1 VSRRLTPQTGRRVGT
16 DTARRAVASPISASW
31 NHLCRWLRALDVH
44 VLGRPV
50 RPPRPGGVATNRREI
65 RPGDLGEDES
75 LHRLANRAS
84 IWSSV
89 SSSITRPAATSS

>member
-1 VSRRLTPQTGRRVGT
+1 MPETVDDVTQTVRDLVNDPRRLALLIRDEPAAFSQVC
-16 DTARRAVASPISASW
+16 SAMD
-31 NHLCRWLRALDVH
+31 A
-44 VLGRPV
+44 
-50 RPPRPGGVATNRREI
+50 
-65 RPGDLGEDES
+65 LGEDES